1 MFTSTAEM
9 AATDYFSRT
18 SWAVFFILFI
28 VTAIYATRRRWGTSL
43 SSSLSMQTTHTSAAE
58 PLLRTNLPLYNRLF
72 PAETNMLGRAGAG
85 YLPGNATT
93 GALPRSHLLPIDSRS
108 SAPSSTR
115 LSASSSNATFQS
127 DLESGLSSEM
137 FDLNEN
143 ASDSRGGLAEDSKLE
158 IQNIM
163 REQHIGFDEARAM
176 YTARVLEQNNIDA
189 DGLPRDPRAV
199 FFS

>member
-28 VTAIYATRRRWGTSL
+28 VTAIYATRRRW
-43 SSSLSMQTTHTSAAE
+43 E